1 MTQVSSVRPIPICL
15 GTDTQ
20 YISMESIHAAV
31 ERLWI
36 RCLGYPVSA
45 ETPIP
50 FRRLKYFG
58 SSKFPKTLVTIKVST
73 KPA

>member
-1 MTQVSSVRPIPICL
+1 MTQVNSVRSITSCR
-15 GTDTQ
+15 GTDTP

-36 RCLGYPVSA
+36 RYLGYPESA

-50 FRRLKYFG
+50 FRRLKSFG
-58 SSKFPKTLVTIKVST
+58 SSKFPKTLVTIKLST